1 MTAEIQRMTAFQKIM
16 NQERIQ
22 KAMETKRQ
30 NKEAHAEQK
39 VTIDENWTIQRVD
52 PLNWEIRYKD
62 KFNGFYGTIVSALN
76 ALPAKMLSEEAKG
89 TLKDVQTQQ
98 KAILERIEMAYHPV

>member
-1 MTAEIQRMTAFQKIM
+1 
-16 NQERIQ
+16 
-22 KAMETKRQ
+22 METKRQ
-30 NKEAHAEQK
+30 KKQAHSEQK

-62 KFNGFYGTIVSALN
+62 KFSGFYGTIASALD

-89 TLKDVQTQQ
+89 TLKDLQTQQ
-98 KAILERIEMAYHPV
+98 KAISERIEEAFHA